1 MSHLP
6 GLRSADETL
15 KWMRDSV
22 FAGQDVLVVELD
34 GVVVGYAS
42 FTGKEISNMYVLPGY
57 QGRGIG
63 AALLAAVLRSMP
75 SEAELWVFE
84 SNAGAIRFYERN
96 GFETV
101 ATTSGDNE
109 EGLPDRLMRRRL

>member
-1 MSHLP
+1 MSYLP
-6 GLRSADETL
+6 SLHSVDETL

-22 FAGQDVLVVELD
+22 FTSQDVLVVELD

-42 FTGKEISNMYVLPGY
+42 FTGNEISNMYVLPGY

-63 AALLAAVLRSMP
+63 SALLAAVLRSMP
-75 SEAELWVFE
+75 SEVELWVFE
-84 SNAGAIRFYERN
+84 SNVGATRFYGRN
-96 GFETV
+96 GFSTV
-101 ATTSGDNE
+101 ARTNGDNE